1 MYEYVHTFMN
11 TSYML
16 LIIRGRHTERRMA
29 NMNQFILFN
38 IESNALPQYQLIV
51 RKLLTEIEFYEV
63 EMLQFPIQFFSLP

>member
-1 MYEYVHTFMN
+1 
-11 TSYML
+11 ML
-16 LIIRGRHTERRMA
+16 LIIRGRHTEGRMA

-51 RKLLTEIEFYEV
+51 RKLLTEVEFYEV